1 MITDEKVKL
10 AYNTLRE
17 YCQKNMNCAICPI
30 VKECNIR
37 DSMGSMDIPCEWP
50 KLEDTGETL

>member
-17 YCQKNMNCAICPI
+17 YCQDNNNCAICPI
-30 VKECNIR
+30 VKECNTCDLI
-37 DSMGSMDIPCEWP
+37 MAIPRNWI